1 MLCDWLTSCVVGWW
15 RRGRSRSLTWR
26 DMEADHAPETTQ
38 ELMQVRL
45 QSEVVSHL
53 SMAQTSRPGGH
64 GAAMGIVMHRL
75 PS

>member
-45 QSEVVSHL
+45 ACRVAVSH
-53 SMAQTSRPGGH
+53 
-64 GAAMGIVMHRL
+64 
-75 PS
+75 